1 MNPTA
6 SATDEAVIWPR
17 VNRNRPE
24 PLYHQVYV
32 ALRTQILEGRYRP
45 GDVFPSEQELIRIFK
60 VSRVTARR
68 AHEELSVR
76 GFIMR
81 QQGRQTRVA
90 AYQPKLRLSANVE
103 DVVED
108 IRHMGAATDVT
119 VLDVA
124 YIPASDDVAQ
134 ALNLPP
140 RATVQ
145 WAVRVRRLEGV
156 PFSYIVTHL
165 PEDVGRTFD
174 VEELS
179 LLPLLLLLERSVVS
193 VARAE
198 QAITATAAEP
208 RVAKELQIEPGA
220 PLLHVVRTIFDQN
233 DRPVE
238 HISVLYRP
246 DIYHYTVSLVRN
258 ANAEGRVWSTGVR
271 PVGPAGDGLPPST
284 Q

>member
-6 SATDEAVIWPR
+6 AAAGEAVTWPR
-17 VNRNRPE
+17 VNRNRPD

-32 ALRTQILEGRYRP
+32 ALRTQILEGRCRP
-45 GDVFPSEQELIRIFK
+45 GDVFPSEQELIRVFK

-68 AHEELSVR
+68 AQEELSVR
-76 GFIMR
+76 GFIVR
-81 QQGRQTRVA
+81 QQGRPTRVA
-90 AYQPKLRLSANVE
+90 AYQPKIKLCASVE
-103 DVVED
+103 GLVEG
-108 IRHMGAATDVT
+108 IRHMGVATDVT

-140 RATVQ
+140 GATVQ

-156 PFSYIVTHL
+156 PFSYLVSHL
-165 PEDVGRTFD
+165 PEKVGRTFD

-179 LLPLLLLLERSVVS
+179 LLPLLFLLERSGVS

-220 PLLHVVRTIFDQN
+220 PLLHVVRTVFDQN

-238 HISVLYRP
+238 HISAQYRP
-246 DIYHYTVSLVRN
+246 DICHYTVSVVRN
-258 ANAEGRVWSTGVR
+258 ENAEGRFWSTGV
-271 PVGPAGDGLPPST
+271 
-284 Q
+284 